1 MNILIFDTETVNVE
15 HAFCYNVGYTIL
27 NLETKEKVLKRD
39 YVIEQVW
46 ENKMLFSTS
55 YYAEKKQLYVSALRG
70 RQAQI
75 KHWGHTMQRMI
86 KDIQEY
92 NVEYA
97 YAFNSPF
104 DVRVFDFNCEWF
116 KTSNALDYVKTIDIR
131 SLIGKLLFSDEYKA
145 FCEEHDLFTD
155 SGSGY
160 SQNAETI
167 TKFIRND
174 IDFVE
179 DHTALSDSLIEADII
194 LYMIEKY
201 GVDIFN
207 DKGKVYMSVPRETER
222 EMVIVHNGV
231 EHKFTYLKKLTRNG
245 ITTLK
250 DKEFVDQEKEQ
261 KRLEEIAKAER
272 KRQREL
278 KKLEKEQKEELVIED

>member
-1 MNILIFDTETVNVE
+1 MNILVFDTETVDVE
-15 HAFCYNVGYTIL
+15 HAFCYNVGYTIV
-27 NLETKEKVLKRD
+27 NIETREKLLKRD

-55 YYAEKKQLYVSALRG
+55 YYAEKKQLYINALRG

-86 KDIQEY
+86 KDIQEF
-92 NVEYA
+92 NVEFA

-104 DVRVFDFNCEWF
+104 DVRVFDFNSEWF
-116 KTSNALDYVKTIDIR
+116 KSSNALDYVKTIDIR
-131 SLIGKLLFSDEYKA
+131 GLINKLLFSEEYKA
-145 FCEEHDLFTD
+145 FCEENGFYTE
-155 SGSGY
+155 SGNYSG
-160 SQNAETI
+160 NAETL
-167 TKFIRND
+167 TRFIRQD

-194 LYMIEKY
+194 LYMIDKY
-201 GVDIFN
+201 GVDITQE
-207 DKGKVYMSVPRETER
+207 GKVYATVPRETER

-250 DKEFVDQEKEQ
+250 DKEFVEQEKEQ

-272 KRQREL
+272 RKQREL
-278 KKLEKEQKEELVIED
+278 KKLEKEQKEELVFED

>member
-1 MNILIFDTETVNVE
+1 MNILVFDTETVDVE
-15 HAFCYNVGYTIL
+15 HAFCYNVGYTIV
-27 NLETKEKVLKRD
+27 NIETREKLLKRD

-55 YYAEKKQLYVSALRG
+55 YYAEKKQLYINALRG
-70 RQAQI
+70 RKASI

-86 KDIQEY
+86 KDIQDY
-92 NVEYA
+92 NVEFA

-104 DVRVFDFNCEWF
+104 DVRVFDFNSEWF
-116 KTSNALDYVKTIDIR
+116 KSSNALDYVKTIDIR
-131 SLIGKLLFSDEYKA
+131 GLINKLLFSDEYKV
-145 FCEEHDLFTD
+145 FCEENGFYTE
-155 SGSGY
+155 SGNYSG
-160 SQNAETI
+160 NAETL
-167 TKFIRND
+167 TKFIRQD

-194 LYMIEKY
+194 LYMIDKY
-201 GVDIFN
+201 GVDITQE
-207 DKGKVYMSVPRETER
+207 GKVYATVPRETER

-250 DKEFVDQEKEQ
+250 DKEFVEQEKEQ

-272 KRQREL
+272 RKQREL
-278 KKLEKEQKEELVIED
+278 KKLEKQQKEEFVIED

>member
-1 MNILIFDTETVNVE
+1 MNILVFDTETVDVE
-15 HAFCYNVGYTIL
+15 HAFCYNVGYTIV
-27 NLETKEKVLKRD
+27 NIETREKLLKRD

-55 YYAEKKQLYVSALRG
+55 YYAEKKQLYINALRG
-70 RQAQI
+70 RKASI

-86 KDIQEY
+86 KDIQDY
-92 NVEYA
+92 NVEFA

-104 DVRVFDFNCEWF
+104 DVRVFDFNSEWF
-116 KTSNALDYVKTIDIR
+116 KSSNALDYVQTIDIR
-131 SLIGKLLFSDEYKA
+131 GLINQLLFSDEYKA
-145 FCEEHDLFTD
+145 FCEENGFYTE
-155 SGSGY
+155 SGNYSG
-160 SQNAETI
+160 NAETL
-167 TKFIRND
+167 TKFIRQD

-194 LYMIEKY
+194 LYMIDKY
-201 GVDIFN
+201 GVDIT
-207 DKGKVYMSVPRETER
+207 KEGKVYATVPRETER

-250 DKEFVDQEKEQ
+250 DKEFVEQEKEQ

-272 KRQREL
+272 RKQREL
-278 KKLEKEQKEELVIED
+278 KKLEKQQKEEFVIED

>member
-1 MNILIFDTETVNVE
+1 MNILVFDTETVDVE
-15 HAFCYNVGYTIL
+15 HAFCYNVGYTIV
-27 NLETKEKVLKRD
+27 NIETREKLLKRD

-55 YYAEKKQLYVSALRG
+55 YYAEKKQLYINALRG

-86 KDIQEY
+86 KDIQEF
-92 NVEYA
+92 NVEFA

-104 DVRVFDFNCEWF
+104 DVRVFDFNSEWF
-116 KTSNALDYVKTIDIR
+116 KSSNALDYVKTIDIR
-131 SLIGKLLFSDEYKA
+131 GLINKLLFSEEYKA
-145 FCEEHDLFTD
+145 FCEENGYYTE
-155 SGSGY
+155 SGNYSG
-160 SQNAETI
+160 NAETL
-167 TKFIRND
+167 TRFIRQD

-194 LYMIEKY
+194 LYMIDKY
-201 GVDIFN
+201 GVDITQE
-207 DKGKVYMSVPRETER
+207 GKVYATVPRETER

-250 DKEFVDQEKEQ
+250 DKEFVEQEKEQ

-272 KRQREL
+272 RKQREL
-278 KKLEKEQKEELVIED
+278 KKLEKEQKEELVFED

>member
-1 MNILIFDTETVNVE
+1 MNILVFDTETVDVE
-15 HAFCYNVGYTIL
+15 HAFCYNVGYTIV
-27 NLETKEKVLKRD
+27 NIETREKLLKRD

-55 YYAEKKQLYVSALRG
+55 YYAEKKQLYINALRG
-70 RQAQI
+70 RKASI

-86 KDIQEY
+86 KDIQEF
-92 NVEYA
+92 NVEFA

-104 DVRVFDFNCEWF
+104 DVRVFDFNSEWF

-131 SLIGKLLFSDEYKA
+131 GLINKLLFSDEYKA
-145 FCEEHDLFTD
+145 FCEENGYYTE
-155 SGSGY
+155 SGNYSG
-160 SQNAETI
+160 NAETL
-167 TKFIRND
+167 TKFIRQD

-194 LYMIEKY
+194 LYMIDKY
-201 GVDIFN
+201 GVDITQE
-207 DKGKVYMSVPRETER
+207 GKVYATVPRETER

-250 DKEFVDQEKEQ
+250 DKEFVEQEKEQ

-272 KRQREL
+272 RKQREL
-278 KKLEKEQKEELVIED
+278 KKLEKEQKEEFVIED

>member
-1 MNILIFDTETVNVE
+1 MNILVFDTETVDVE
-15 HAFCYNVGYTIL
+15 HAFCYNVGYTIV
-27 NLETKEKVLKRD
+27 NIETREKLLKRD

-55 YYAEKKQLYVSALRG
+55 YYAEKKQLYINALRG
-70 RQAQI
+70 RKASI

-86 KDIQEY
+86 KDIQEF
-92 NVEYA
+92 NVEFA

-104 DVRVFDFNCEWF
+104 DVRVFDFNSEWF

-131 SLIGKLLFSDEYKA
+131 GLINKLLFSEEYQA
-145 FCEEHDLFTD
+145 FCEENGLYTE
-155 SGSGY
+155 SGNYSG
-160 SQNAETI
+160 NAESL
-167 TKFIRND
+167 TKFIRQD

-194 LYMIEKY
+194 LYMIDKY
-201 GVDIFN
+201 GVDITQE
-207 DKGKVYMSVPRETER
+207 GKVYATVPRETER

-250 DKEFVDQEKEQ
+250 DKEFVEQEKEQ

-272 KRQREL
+272 RKQREL
-278 KKLEKEQKEELVIED
+278 KKLEKQQKEELVFEG

>member
-1 MNILIFDTETVNVE
+1 MNILVFDTETVDVE
-15 HAFCYNVGYTIL
+15 HAFCYNVGYTIV
-27 NLETKEKVLKRD
+27 NIETREKLLKRD

-55 YYAEKKQLYVSALRG
+55 YYAEKKQLYINALRG
-70 RQAQI
+70 RKASI

-86 KDIQEY
+86 KDIQDY
-92 NVEYA
+92 NVEFA

-104 DVRVFDFNCEWF
+104 DVRVFDFNSEWF

-131 SLIGKLLFSDEYKA
+131 GLINKLLFSDEYKA
-145 FCEEHDLFTD
+145 FCEENGFYTE
-155 SGSGY
+155 SGNYSG
-160 SQNAETI
+160 NAETL
-167 TKFIRND
+167 TKFIRQD

-194 LYMIEKY
+194 LYMIDKY
-201 GVDIFN
+201 GVDITQE
-207 DKGKVYMSVPRETER
+207 GKVYATIPRETER

-250 DKEFVDQEKEQ
+250 DKEFVEQEKEQ

-272 KRQREL
+272 RKQREL
-278 KKLEKEQKEELVIED
+278 KKLEKQQKEEFVIED

>member
-1 MNILIFDTETVNVE
+1 MNILVFDTETVDVE
-15 HAFCYNVGYTIL
+15 HAFCYNVGYTIV
-27 NLETKEKVLKRD
+27 NIETREKLLKRD

-55 YYAEKKQLYVSALRG
+55 YYAEKKQLYINALRG
-70 RQAQI
+70 RKASI

-86 KDIQEY
+86 KDIQDY
-92 NVEYA
+92 NVEFA

-104 DVRVFDFNCEWF
+104 DVRVFDFNSEWF
-116 KTSNALDYVKTIDIR
+116 KSSNALDYVQTIDIR
-131 SLIGKLLFSDEYKA
+131 GLINQLLFSDEYKA
-145 FCEEHDLFTD
+145 FCEENGFYTE
-155 SGSGY
+155 SGNYSG
-160 SQNAETI
+160 NAETL
-167 TKFIRND
+167 TKFIRQD

-194 LYMIEKY
+194 LYMIDKY
-201 GVDIFN
+201 GVDIT
-207 DKGKVYMSVPRETER
+207 KEGKVYATVSRETER

-250 DKEFVDQEKEQ
+250 DKEFVEQEKEQ

-272 KRQREL
+272 RKQREL
-278 KKLEKEQKEELVIED
+278 KKLEKQQKEEFVIED

>member
-1 MNILIFDTETVNVE
+1 MNILVFDTETVDVE
-15 HAFCYNVGYTIL
+15 HAFCYNVGYTIV
-27 NLETKEKVLKRD
+27 NIETREKLLKRD

-55 YYAEKKQLYVSALRG
+55 YYAEKKQLYINALRG
-70 RQAQI
+70 RKASI

-86 KDIQEY
+86 KDIQDY
-92 NVEYA
+92 NVEFA

-104 DVRVFDFNCEWF
+104 DVRVFDFNSEWF
-116 KTSNALDYVKTIDIR
+116 KSSNALDYVETIDIR
-131 SLIGKLLFSDEYKA
+131 GLINQLLFSEEYKA
-145 FCEEHDLFTD
+145 FCEENGYYTE
-155 SGSGY
+155 SGNYSG
-160 SQNAETI
+160 NAETL
-167 TKFIRND
+167 TKFIRQD

-194 LYMIEKY
+194 LYMIDKY
-201 GVDIFN
+201 GVDIT
-207 DKGKVYMSVPRETER
+207 KEGKVYATVPRETER

-250 DKEFVDQEKEQ
+250 DKEFVEQEKEQ

-272 KRQREL
+272 RKQREL
-278 KKLEKEQKEELVIED
+278 KKLEKQQQEEFVIED

>member
-1 MNILIFDTETVNVE
+1 MKIIVFDTETVDVE
-15 HAFCYNVGYTIL
+15 HAFCYNVGYCIIDTESK
-27 NLETKEKVLKRD
+27 ETLLKRD
-39 YVIEQVW
+39 YVVEQVW

-55 YYAEKKQLYVSALRG
+55 HYANKKSLYISALRG
-70 RQAQI
+70 RRASI
-75 KHWGHTMQRMI
+75 KHWGHIQQRMI
-86 KDIQEY
+86 KDIETY
-92 NVEYA
+92 GIEYA

-104 DVRVFDFNCEWF
+104 DIRVFDFNSEWF
-116 KTSNALDYVKTIDIR
+116 KSSNALDYVETIDIR
-131 SLIGKLLFSDEYKA
+131 GLINKLLFSDEYKA
-145 FCEEHDLFTD
+145 FCEENGFYTE
-155 SGSGY
+155 SGNYSG
-160 SQNAETI
+160 NAETL
-167 TKFIRND
+167 TKFIRQD

-194 LYMIEKY
+194 LYMIDKY
-201 GVDIFN
+201 GVDIT
-207 DKGKVYMSVPRETER
+207 KEGKVYATVPRETER

-250 DKEFVDQEKEQ
+250 DKEFVEQEKEQ

-278 KKLEKEQKEELVIED
+278 KKLEKQQKEELVIED

>member
-1 MNILIFDTETVNVE
+1 MNILVFDTETVDVE
-15 HAFCYNVGYTIL
+15 HAFCYNVGYTIV
-27 NLETKEKVLKRD
+27 NIETREKLLKRD

-55 YYAEKKQLYVSALRG
+55 YYAEKKQLYINALRG
-70 RQAQI
+70 RKASI

-86 KDIQEY
+86 KDIQDY
-92 NVEYA
+92 NVEFA

-104 DVRVFDFNCEWF
+104 DVRVFDFNSEWF
-116 KTSNALDYVKTIDIR
+116 KSSNALDYVQTIDIR
-131 SLIGKLLFSDEYKA
+131 GLINKLLFSEEYQA
-145 FCEEHDLFTD
+145 FCEENNLFTE
-155 SGSGY
+155 SGNYSG
-160 SQNAETI
+160 NAETL
-167 TKFIRND
+167 TKFIRQD

-194 LYMIEKY
+194 LYMIDKY
-201 GVDIFN
+201 GVDITQE
-207 DKGKVYMSVPRETER
+207 GKVYATVPRETER

-231 EHKFTYLKKLTRNG
+231 EHKFKYLKKLTRNG

-250 DKEFVDQEKEQ
+250 DKEFVEQEKEQ

>member
-1 MNILIFDTETVNVE
+1 MNILVFDTETVDVE
-15 HAFCYNVGYTIL
+15 HAFCYNVGYTIV
-27 NLETKEKVLKRD
+27 NIETREKLIKRD

-46 ENKMLFSTS
+46 ENKMLFSTA
-55 YYAEKKQLYVSALRG
+55 YYAEKKQLYINALRG
-70 RQAQI
+70 RKASI

-92 NVEYA
+92 NVEFA

-104 DVRVFDFNCEWF
+104 DVRVFDFNSEWF
-116 KTSNALDYVKTIDIR
+116 KSSNALDYVETIDIR
-131 SLIGKLLFSDEYKA
+131 GLINKLLFSDEYKA
-145 FCEEHDLFTD
+145 FCEENGYYTE
-155 SGSGY
+155 SGNYSG
-160 SQNAETI
+160 NAETL
-167 TKFIRND
+167 TKFIRQD
-174 IDFVE
+174 KEFIE

-194 LYMIEKY
+194 LYMIDKY
-201 GVDIFN
+201 GVDIT
-207 DKGKVYMSVPRETER
+207 KEGKVYATVPRETER

-250 DKEFVDQEKEQ
+250 DKEFVEQEKEQ

-272 KRQREL
+272 RKQREL
-278 KKLEKEQKEELVIED
+278 KKLEKQKQEEFVIED

>member
-1 MNILIFDTETVNVE
+1 MNILVFDTETVDVE
-15 HAFCYNVGYTIL
+15 HAFCYNVGYTIV
-27 NLETKEKVLKRD
+27 NIETREKLLKHD

-55 YYAEKKQLYVSALRG
+55 YYAEKKQLYINALRG
-70 RQAQI
+70 RKASI

-92 NVEYA
+92 NVEFA

-104 DVRVFDFNCEWF
+104 DVRVFDFNSEWF

-131 SLIGKLLFSDEYKA
+131 GLINKLLFSEEYQA
-145 FCEEHDLFTD
+145 FCEENNLFTE
-155 SGSGY
+155 SGNYSG
-160 SQNAETI
+160 NAESLTR
-167 TKFIRND
+167 FIRQD
-174 IDFVE
+174 KEFVE
-179 DHTALSDSLIEADII
+179 EHTALSDSLIEADII
-194 LYMIEKY
+194 LYMIDKY
-201 GVDIFN
+201 GVDIT
-207 DKGKVYMSVPRETER
+207 KEGKVYATVPRETER

-250 DKEFVDQEKEQ
+250 DKEFVEQEKEQ

-272 KRQREL
+272 RKQREL
-278 KKLEKEQKEELVIED
+278 KKLEKQQQEEFVIED

>member
-1 MNILIFDTETVNVE
+1 MNILVFDTETVDVE
-15 HAFCYNVGYTIL
+15 HAFCYNVGYTIV
-27 NLETKEKVLKRD
+27 NIETREKLIKRD

-46 ENKMLFSTS
+46 ENKMLFSTA
-55 YYAEKKQLYVSALRG
+55 YYAEKKQLYINALRG
-70 RQAQI
+70 RKASI

-92 NVEYA
+92 NVEFA

-104 DVRVFDFNCEWF
+104 DVRVFDFNSEWF
-116 KTSNALDYVKTIDIR
+116 KSSNALDYVETIDIR
-131 SLIGKLLFSDEYKA
+131 GLINKLLFSDEYKA
-145 FCEEHDLFTD
+145 FCEENGFYTE
-155 SGSGY
+155 SGNYSG
-160 SQNAETI
+160 NAETL
-167 TKFIRND
+167 TKFIRQD
-174 IDFVE
+174 KEFIE

-194 LYMIEKY
+194 LYMIDKY
-201 GVDIFN
+201 GVDIT
-207 DKGKVYMSVPRETER
+207 KEGKVYATVPRETER

-250 DKEFVDQEKEQ
+250 DKEFVEQEKEQ

-272 KRQREL
+272 RKQREL
-278 KKLEKEQKEELVIED
+278 KKLEKQQQEEFVIED

>member
-1 MNILIFDTETVNVE
+1 MNILVFDTETVDVE
-15 HAFCYNVGYTIL
+15 HAFCYNVGYTIV
-27 NLETKEKVLKRD
+27 NLETKEKLIKRD

-46 ENKMLFSTS
+46 ENKMLFSTA
-55 YYAEKKQLYVSALRG
+55 YYAEKKQLYINALRG
-70 RQAQI
+70 RKATI

-92 NVEYA
+92 NVEFA

-104 DVRVFDFNCEWF
+104 DVRVFDFNSEWF
-116 KTSNALDYVKTIDIR
+116 KSSNALDYVETIDIR
-131 SLIGKLLFSDEYKA
+131 GLINKLLFSDEYKA
-145 FCEEHDLFTD
+145 FCEENGFYTE
-155 SGSGY
+155 SGNYSG
-160 SQNAETI
+160 NAETL
-167 TKFIRND
+167 TKFIRQD

-194 LYMIEKY
+194 LYMIDKY
-201 GVDIFN
+201 GVDIT
-207 DKGKVYMSVPRETER
+207 KEGKVYATVPRETER
-222 EMVIVHNGV
+222 EMVIVHNGI

-250 DKEFVDQEKEQ
+250 DKNFVEQEKEQ

-272 KRQREL
+272 KKLREL
-278 KKLEKEQKEELVIED
+278 KKLEKQQQEEFVIED

>member
-1 MNILIFDTETVNVE
+1 MNILVFDTETVDVE
-15 HAFCYNVGYTIL
+15 HAFCYNVGYTIV
-27 NLETKEKVLKRD
+27 NIETREKLLKRD

-55 YYAEKKQLYVSALRG
+55 YYAEKKQLYINALRG
-70 RQAQI
+70 RKASI

-86 KDIQEY
+86 KDIQEF
-92 NVEYA
+92 NVEFA

-104 DVRVFDFNCEWF
+104 DVRVFDFNSEWF

-131 SLIGKLLFSDEYKA
+131 GLINKLLFSEEYQA
-145 FCEEHDLFTD
+145 FCEENNLFTE
-155 SGSGY
+155 SGNYSG
-160 SQNAETI
+160 NAETL
-167 TKFIRND
+167 TKFIRQD

-194 LYMIEKY
+194 LYMIDKY
-201 GVDIFN
+201 GVDITQE
-207 DKGKVYMSVPRETER
+207 GKVYATVPRETER

-231 EHKFTYLKKLTRNG
+231 EHKFIYLKKLTRNG

-250 DKEFVDQEKEQ
+250 DKEFVEQEKEQ

-272 KRQREL
+272 RKQREL
-278 KKLEKEQKEELVIED
+278 KKLEKQQQEEFVIED

>member
-1 MNILIFDTETVNVE
+1 MNILVFDTETVDVE
-15 HAFCYNVGYTIL
+15 HAFCYNVGYTIV
-27 NLETKEKVLKRD
+27 NIETREKLLKRD

-55 YYAEKKQLYVSALRG
+55 YYAEKKQLYINALRG
-70 RQAQI
+70 RKASI

-86 KDIQEY
+86 KDIQEF
-92 NVEYA
+92 NVEFA

-104 DVRVFDFNCEWF
+104 DVRVFDFNSEWF
-116 KTSNALDYVKTIDIR
+116 KSSNALDYVQTIDIR
-131 SLIGKLLFSDEYKA
+131 GLINQLLFSDEYKA
-145 FCEEHDLFTD
+145 FCEENGFYTE
-155 SGSGY
+155 SGNYSG
-160 SQNAETI
+160 NAETL
-167 TKFIRND
+167 TKFIRQD
-174 IDFVE
+174 IDFIE

-194 LYMIEKY
+194 LYMIDKY
-201 GVDIFN
+201 GVDIT
-207 DKGKVYMSVPRETER
+207 KEGKVYATVPRETER

-231 EHKFTYLKKLTRNG
+231 EHKFKYLKKLTRNG

-250 DKEFVDQEKEQ
+250 DKEFVEQEKEQ

>member
-1 MNILIFDTETVNVE
+1 MNILVFDTETVDVE
-15 HAFCYNVGYTIL
+15 HAFCYNVGYTIV
-27 NLETKEKVLKRD
+27 NIETREKLIKRD

-46 ENKMLFSTS
+46 ENKMLFSTA
-55 YYAEKKQLYVSALRG
+55 YYAEKKQLYINALRG
-70 RQAQI
+70 RKASI

-92 NVEYA
+92 NVEFA

-104 DVRVFDFNCEWF
+104 DVRVFDFNSEWF
-116 KTSNALDYVKTIDIR
+116 KSSNALDYVETIDIR
-131 SLIGKLLFSDEYKA
+131 GLINKLLFSDEYKA
-145 FCEEHDLFTD
+145 FCEENGFYTE
-155 SGSGY
+155 SGNYSG
-160 SQNAETI
+160 NAETL
-167 TKFIRND
+167 TKFIRQD

-194 LYMIEKY
+194 LYMIDKY
-201 GVDIFN
+201 GVDIT
-207 DKGKVYMSVPRETER
+207 KEGKVYATVPRETER
-222 EMVIVHNGV
+222 EMVIVHNGI

-250 DKEFVDQEKEQ
+250 DKEFVEQEKEQ

-272 KRQREL
+272 KKQREL
-278 KKLEKEQKEELVIED
+278 KKLEKQQKEEFVIED

>member
-1 MNILIFDTETVNVE
+1 MNILVFDTETVDVE
-15 HAFCYNVGYTIL
+15 HAFCYNVGYTIV
-27 NLETKEKVLKRD
+27 NIETREKLLKRD

-55 YYAEKKQLYVSALRG
+55 YYAEKKQLYINALRG
-70 RQAQI
+70 RKASI

-86 KDIQEY
+86 KDIQDY
-92 NVEYA
+92 NVEFA

-104 DVRVFDFNCEWF
+104 DIRVFDFNSEWF
-116 KTSNALDYVKTIDIR
+116 KSSNALDYVQTIDIR
-131 SLIGKLLFSDEYKA
+131 GLINKLLFSEEYQA
-145 FCEEHDLFTD
+145 FCEENGFYTE
-155 SGSGY
+155 SGNYSG
-160 SQNAETI
+160 NAETL
-167 TKFIRND
+167 TKFIRQD
-174 IDFVE
+174 IEFVE

-194 LYMIEKY
+194 LYMIDKY
-201 GVDIFN
+201 GVDIT
-207 DKGKVYMSVPRETER
+207 KEGKVYATVPRETER

-250 DKEFVDQEKEQ
+250 DKEFVEQEKEQ

-272 KRQREL
+272 RKQREL
-278 KKLEKEQKEELVIED
+278 KKLEKQQKEEFVIED

>member
-1 MNILIFDTETVNVE
+1 MNILVFDTETVDVE
-15 HAFCYNVGYTIL
+15 HAFCYNVGYTIV
-27 NLETKEKVLKRD
+27 NIETREKLLKRD

-55 YYAEKKQLYVSALRG
+55 YYAEKKQLYINALRG
-70 RQAQI
+70 RKASI

-92 NVEYA
+92 NVEFA

-104 DVRVFDFNCEWF
+104 DVRVFDFNSEWF
-116 KTSNALDYVKTIDIR
+116 KSSNALDYVKTIDIR
-131 SLIGKLLFSDEYKA
+131 GLINKLLFSDEYKA
-145 FCEEHDLFTD
+145 FCEENGYYTE
-155 SGSGY
+155 SGNYSG
-160 SQNAETI
+160 NAETL
-167 TKFIRND
+167 TKFIRQD

-194 LYMIEKY
+194 LYMIDKY
-201 GVDIFN
+201 GVDITQE
-207 DKGKVYMSVPRETER
+207 GKVYATVPRETER

-231 EHKFTYLKKLTRNG
+231 EYKFTYLKKLTRNG

-250 DKEFVDQEKEQ
+250 DKEFVEQEKEQ

-272 KRQREL
+272 RKQREL
-278 KKLEKEQKEELVIED
+278 KKLEKQQQEEFVIED

>member
-1 MNILIFDTETVNVE
+1 MNILVFDTETVDVE
-15 HAFCYNVGYTIL
+15 HAFCYNVGYTIV
-27 NLETKEKVLKRD
+27 NIETREKLLKRD

-55 YYAEKKQLYVSALRG
+55 YYAEKKQLYINALRG
-70 RQAQI
+70 RKASI

-92 NVEYA
+92 NVEFA

-104 DVRVFDFNCEWF
+104 DVRVFDFNSEWF

-131 SLIGKLLFSDEYKA
+131 GLINKLLFSDEYKA
-145 FCEEHDLFTD
+145 FCEENGYYTE
-155 SGSGY
+155 SGNYSG
-160 SQNAETI
+160 NAETL
-167 TKFIRND
+167 TKFIRQD

-194 LYMIEKY
+194 LYMIDKY
-201 GVDIFN
+201 GVDITQE
-207 DKGKVYMSVPRETER
+207 GKVYATVPRETER

-250 DKEFVDQEKEQ
+250 DKEFVEQEKEQ

-272 KRQREL
+272 RKQREL
-278 KKLEKEQKEELVIED
+278 KKLEKQQKEEFVIED

>member
-1 MNILIFDTETVNVE
+1 MNILVFDTETVDVE
-15 HAFCYNVGYTIL
+15 HAFCYNVGYTIV
-27 NLETKEKVLKRD
+27 NIETREKLLKRD

-55 YYAEKKQLYVSALRG
+55 YYAEKKQLYINALRG
-70 RQAQI
+70 RKASI

-92 NVEYA
+92 NVEFA

-104 DVRVFDFNCEWF
+104 DVRVFDFNSEWF

-131 SLIGKLLFSDEYKA
+131 GLINKLLFSDEYKA
-145 FCEEHDLFTD
+145 FCEENGYYTE
-155 SGSGY
+155 SGNYSG
-160 SQNAETI
+160 NAETL
-167 TKFIRND
+167 TKFIRQD

-194 LYMIEKY
+194 LYMIDKY
-201 GVDIFN
+201 GVDITQE
-207 DKGKVYMSVPRETER
+207 GKVYATVPRETER
-222 EMVIVHNGV
+222 EMVIVHNGI

-250 DKEFVDQEKEQ
+250 DKEFVEQEKEQ

-272 KRQREL
+272 RKQREL
-278 KKLEKEQKEELVIED
+278 KKLEKQQQEEFVIED

>member
-1 MNILIFDTETVNVE
+1 MNILVFDTETVDVE
-15 HAFCYNVGYTIL
+15 HAFCYNVGYTIV
-27 NLETKEKVLKRD
+27 NIETREKLIKRD

-46 ENKMLFSTS
+46 ENKMLFSTA
-55 YYAEKKQLYVSALRG
+55 YYAEKKQLYINALRG
-70 RQAQI
+70 RKATI

-92 NVEYA
+92 NVEFA

-104 DVRVFDFNCEWF
+104 DVRVFDFNSEWF
-116 KTSNALDYVKTIDIR
+116 KSSNALDYVETIDIR
-131 SLIGKLLFSDEYKA
+131 GLINKLLFSDEYKA
-145 FCEEHDLFTD
+145 FCEENGYYTE
-155 SGSGY
+155 SGNYSG
-160 SQNAETI
+160 NAETL
-167 TKFIRND
+167 TKFIRQD
-174 IDFVE
+174 KEFIE

-194 LYMIEKY
+194 LYMIDKY
-201 GVDIFN
+201 GVDIT
-207 DKGKVYMSVPRETER
+207 KEGKVYATVPRETER

-250 DKEFVDQEKEQ
+250 DKEFVEQEKEQ

-272 KRQREL
+272 RKQREL
-278 KKLEKEQKEELVIED
+278 KKLEKQQQEEFVIED

>member
-1 MNILIFDTETVNVE
+1 MNILVFDTETVDVE
-15 HAFCYNVGYTIL
+15 HAFCYNVGYTIV
-27 NLETKEKVLKRD
+27 NIETREKLLKRD

-55 YYAEKKQLYVSALRG
+55 YYAEKKQLYINALRG
-70 RQAQI
+70 RKASI

-92 NVEYA
+92 NVEFA

-104 DVRVFDFNCEWF
+104 DVRVFDFNSEWF
-116 KTSNALDYVKTIDIR
+116 KSSNALDYVKTIDIR
-131 SLIGKLLFSDEYKA
+131 GLINKLLFSDEYKA
-145 FCEEHDLFTD
+145 FCEENGFYTE
-155 SGSGY
+155 SGNYSG
-160 SQNAETI
+160 NAETL
-167 TKFIRND
+167 TKFIRQD

-194 LYMIEKY
+194 LYMIDKY
-201 GVDIFN
+201 GVDITQE
-207 DKGKVYMSVPRETER
+207 GKVYATVPRETER

-250 DKEFVDQEKEQ
+250 DKEFVEQEKEQ

-272 KRQREL
+272 RKQREL
-278 KKLEKEQKEELVIED
+278 KKLEKQQKEEFVIED

>member
-1 MNILIFDTETVNVE
+1 MNILVFDTETVDVE
-15 HAFCYNVGYTIL
+15 HAFCYNVGYTIV
-27 NLETKEKVLKRD
+27 NIETREKLLKRD

-55 YYAEKKQLYVSALRG
+55 YYAEKKQLYINALRG
-70 RQAQI
+70 RKASI

-86 KDIQEY
+86 KDIQDY
-92 NVEYA
+92 NVEFA

-104 DVRVFDFNCEWF
+104 DVRVFDFNSEWF
-116 KTSNALDYVKTIDIR
+116 KSSNALDYVQTIDIR
-131 SLIGKLLFSDEYKA
+131 GLINKLLFSEEYKA
-145 FCEEHDLFTD
+145 FCEENGYYTE
-155 SGSGY
+155 SGNYSG
-160 SQNAETI
+160 NAETL
-167 TKFIRND
+167 TKFIRQD

-194 LYMIEKY
+194 LYMIDKY
-201 GVDIFN
+201 GVDIT
-207 DKGKVYMSVPRETER
+207 KEGKVYATVPRETER

-250 DKEFVDQEKEQ
+250 DKEFVEQEKEQ

-272 KRQREL
+272 RKQREL
-278 KKLEKEQKEELVIED
+278 KKLEKQQQEEFVIED

>member
-1 MNILIFDTETVNVE
+1 MNILVFDTETVDVE
-15 HAFCYNVGYTIL
+15 HAFCYNVGYTIV
-27 NLETKEKVLKRD
+27 NIETREKLIKRD

-46 ENKMLFSTS
+46 ENKMLFSTA
-55 YYAEKKQLYVSALRG
+55 YYAEKKQLYINALRG
-70 RQAQI
+70 RKASI

-92 NVEYA
+92 NVEFA

-104 DVRVFDFNCEWF
+104 DVRVFDFNSEWF
-116 KTSNALDYVKTIDIR
+116 KSSNALDYVETIDIR
-131 SLIGKLLFSDEYKA
+131 GLINKLLFSDEYKA
-145 FCEEHDLFTD
+145 FCEENGFYTE
-155 SGSGY
+155 SGNYSG
-160 SQNAETI
+160 NAETL
-167 TKFIRND
+167 TKFIRRD
-174 IDFVE
+174 KEFIE

-194 LYMIEKY
+194 LYMIDKY
-201 GVDIFN
+201 GVDIT
-207 DKGKVYMSVPRETER
+207 KEGKVYATVPRETER

-250 DKEFVDQEKEQ
+250 DKEFVEQEKEQ

-272 KRQREL
+272 RKQREL
-278 KKLEKEQKEELVIED
+278 KKLEKQKQEEFVIED

>member
-1 MNILIFDTETVNVE
+1 MNILVFDTETVDVE
-15 HAFCYNVGYTIL
+15 HAFCYNVGYTIV
-27 NLETKEKVLKRD
+27 NIETREKLLKRD

-55 YYAEKKQLYVSALRG
+55 YYAEKKQLYINALRG
-70 RQAQI
+70 RKASI

-92 NVEYA
+92 NVEFA

-116 KTSNALDYVKTIDIR
+116 KSSNALDYVETIDIR
-131 SLIGKLLFSDEYKA
+131 GLINKLLFSDEYKA
-145 FCEEHDLFTD
+145 FCEENGFYTE
-155 SGSGY
+155 SGNYSG
-160 SQNAETI
+160 NAETL
-167 TKFIRND
+167 TKFIRQD

-194 LYMIEKY
+194 LYMIDKY
-201 GVDIFN
+201 GVDIT
-207 DKGKVYMSVPRETER
+207 KEGKVYATVPRETER

-250 DKEFVDQEKEQ
+250 DKEFVEQEKEQ

-272 KRQREL
+272 RKQREL
-278 KKLEKEQKEELVIED
+278 KKLEKQQKEEFVIED

>member
-1 MNILIFDTETVNVE
+1 MNILVFDTETVDVE
-15 HAFCYNVGYTIL
+15 HAFCYNVGYTIV
-27 NLETKEKVLKRD
+27 NIETREKLLKRD

-55 YYAEKKQLYVSALRG
+55 YYAEKKQLYINALRG
-70 RQAQI
+70 RKASI

-86 KDIQEY
+86 KDIQDY
-92 NVEYA
+92 NVEFA

-104 DVRVFDFNCEWF
+104 DVRVFDFNSEWF
-116 KTSNALDYVKTIDIR
+116 KTSNALDYVQTIDIR
-131 SLIGKLLFSDEYKA
+131 GLINQLLFSDEYKA
-145 FCEEHDLFTD
+145 FCEENGYYTE
-155 SGSGY
+155 SGNYSG
-160 SQNAETI
+160 NAETL
-167 TKFIRND
+167 TKFIRQD

-194 LYMIEKY
+194 LYMIDKF
-201 GVDIFN
+201 GVDIT
-207 DKGKVYMSVPRETER
+207 KEGKVYATVPRETER

-250 DKEFVDQEKEQ
+250 DKDFVEQEKEQ

-272 KRQREL
+272 RKQREL
-278 KKLEKEQKEELVIED
+278 KKLEKQQKEEFVIED

>member
-1 MNILIFDTETVNVE
+1 MNILVFDTETVDVE
-15 HAFCYNVGYTIL
+15 HAFCYNVGYTIV
-27 NLETKEKVLKRD
+27 NIETREKLLKRD

-55 YYAEKKQLYVSALRG
+55 YYAEKKQLYINALRG
-70 RQAQI
+70 RKASI

-92 NVEYA
+92 NVEFA

-104 DVRVFDFNCEWF
+104 DVRVFDFNSEWF

-131 SLIGKLLFSDEYKA
+131 GLINKLLFSDEYKA
-145 FCEEHDLFTD
+145 FCEENGFYTE
-155 SGSGY
+155 SGNYSG
-160 SQNAETI
+160 NAETL
-167 TKFIRND
+167 TKFIRQD

-194 LYMIEKY
+194 LYMIDKY
-201 GVDIFN
+201 GVDITQE
-207 DKGKVYMSVPRETER
+207 GKVYATVPRETER

-250 DKEFVDQEKEQ
+250 DKEFVEQEKEQ
-261 KRLEEIAKAER
+261 KRLDEIAKAER
-272 KRQREL
+272 RKQREL
-278 KKLEKEQKEELVIED
+278 KKLEKQQKEEFVIED